1 MRRSS
6 IRYCDISL
14 KWSRSRWRKISMTR
28 RPRSIVTA
36 IDRFPNRESLLP
48 RRDEADGKDD
58 NSETN
63 NEHLF
68 WQEMSVGVGSGGV
81 ETRGEAR
88 AILNSEREEGECA
101 GGGMP
106 ARSIHYAKP
115 AIRGW
120 NMFRVPQSV
129 TGRTVGEGI
138 LPTFSDYCGLPN
150 KRRAPPRRLAL
161 RGCTRFPV
169 ICNSNDR

>member
-1 MRRSS
+1 
-6 IRYCDISL
+6 
-14 KWSRSRWRKISMTR
+14 MTR
-28 RPRSIVTA
+28 RPRSIR
-36 IDRFPNRESLLP
+36 DRDRSIFEPEVSP
-48 RRDEADGKDD
+48 WKDGEADGKDD
-58 NSETN
+58 NSETD

-68 WQEMSVGVGSGGV
+68 WQEMSVGVGSGV
-81 ETRGEAR
+81 ETRGETR
-88 AILNSEREEGECA
+88 AILNFEVEGECA

-106 ARSIHYAKP
+106 ARGIHYAKP

-138 LPTFSDYCGLPN
+138 LPTFPDYCGLPN